1 MTEKVKDSTLIYY
14 KNRIKSLEYRCSD
27 LEFQLLEKQMELD
40 YLREIR
46 RREKRMTRKQGA
58 LLEHAYT
65 LERTVNE
72 IKHHAMHGDTTVG
85 DVKRYILDIERVLEG
100 LESIIKDTEN
110 T

>member
-1 MTEKVKDSTLIYY
+1 MTEKVKDSTIIYY
-14 KNRIKSLEYRCSD
+14 KHRIKSLEYRCSD
-27 LEFQLLEKQMELD
+27 LEAQLLEKQSELD

-72 IKHHAMHGDTTVG
+72 IKHHAMHKDTTIG

>member
-1 MTEKVKDSTLIYY
+1 MTEKVKDSTIIYY
-14 KNRIKSLEYRCSD
+14 KNRIRSLEHRCSG
-27 LEFQLLEKQMELD
+27 LEFQLLEKQSELE

-72 IKHHAMHGDTTVG
+72 IKHHAMHKDTTVG
-85 DVKRYILDIERVLEG
+85 DVKRYIMDIERVLEG
-100 LESIIKDTEN
+100 LESIIKDTQ
-110 T
+110 TT